1 MDGDIL
7 SDSAALLGG
16 SDISQDDPIIY
27 YGPLSLTT
35 AQKVSEKSS
44 RFLTYNIFGRARAS
58 ASHELYAWAMYLY
71 STFCTVLIL
80 TAT

>member
-44 RFLTYNIFGRARAS
+44 RFLTYDIFGRARAS
-58 ASHELYAWAMYLY
+58 ASRSLRMNFMHGR
-71 STFCTVLIL
+71 CTCIVRSVRS
-80 TAT
+80 